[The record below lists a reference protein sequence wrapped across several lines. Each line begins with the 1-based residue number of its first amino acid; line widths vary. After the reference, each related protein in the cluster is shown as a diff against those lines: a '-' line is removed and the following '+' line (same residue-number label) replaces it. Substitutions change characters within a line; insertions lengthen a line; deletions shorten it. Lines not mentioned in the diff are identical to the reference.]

1 MNVKRA
7 KRLSRSETAAQTRDR
22 LLDAGARVFAGEGF
36 YGATVE
42 DIAEAAGYTRGA
54 FYAHFVDKADLLLT
68 LLEERDRAGLD
79 DLEARL
85 EDPTGGEQIDATT
98 SWFADRFTLPSALDR
113 AVAEFSA
120 GGIANPEH
128 AARMRGWFET
138 ARGRVTA
145 MVEDG
150 FARAGVDVPGDP
162 ERLATMMVA
171 LVNGY
176 AMLRHLDPDAAT
188 PELFGAAILY
198 LGEGALASASRER

>member
-1 MNVKRA
+1 
-7 KRLSRSETAAQTRDR
+7 
-22 LLDAGARVFAGEGF
+22 VFAGEGF